1 MGIKE
6 LIGQKECNLIV
17 NFSRFE
23 RKADFDEQT
32 NFNANTVLV
41 ALFEIRFRIFFFDA
55 EKR

>member
-6 LIGQKECNLIV
+6 LIGQTECNLIV